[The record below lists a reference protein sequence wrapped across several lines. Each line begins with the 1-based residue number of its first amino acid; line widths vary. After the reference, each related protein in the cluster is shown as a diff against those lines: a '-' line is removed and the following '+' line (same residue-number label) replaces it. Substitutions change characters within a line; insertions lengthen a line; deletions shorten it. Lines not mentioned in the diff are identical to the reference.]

1 MWSAWRI
8 INHIR
13 LLVTHFPW
21 DLSTQFSPSANK
33 TLIDDCKPNDM
44 SLLQLHRWIYPIKLR
59 SLFFMESSHAQQF
72 FHWNHSVAS
81 TSFKVLTAF
90 EAEKLLR
97 VVTRFI
103 PDWNIGS
110 VIDWLC
116 LEILRF
122 STKIEVF
129 QLKLLKPKLGIY
141 ICGRYNKYKDLMQ
154 NNLHS
159 VSEWFD
165 R

>member
-1 MWSAWRI
+1 MHS
-8 INHIR
+8 
-13 LLVTHFPW
+13 
-21 DLSTQFSPSANK
+21 SFSIEITK
-33 TLIDDCKPNDM
+33 
-44 SLLQLHRWIYPIKLR
+44 
-59 SLFFMESSHAQQF
+59 
-72 FHWNHSVAS
+72 VAS
-81 TSFKVLTAF
+81 TSFKVFTAF

-103 PDWNIGS
+103 SDWNIGS

-122 STKIEVF
+122 STKIKVF

-141 ICGRYNKYKDLMQ
+141 ICGRYSKYKDLMQ